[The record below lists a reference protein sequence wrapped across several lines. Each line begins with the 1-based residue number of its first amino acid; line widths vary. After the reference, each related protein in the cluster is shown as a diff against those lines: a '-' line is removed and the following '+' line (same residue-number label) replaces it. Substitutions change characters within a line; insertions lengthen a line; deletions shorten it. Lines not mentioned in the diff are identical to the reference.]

1 MIDVEMRELLV
12 VARSH
17 FGVPTTASVEE
28 MSTLLQ
34 TFGATEVDI
43 HRYSAELFDEFVDPT
58 LATRLFVISDSS
70 LLWSKA
76 TPEERDVF
84 VTDTTQVF
92 DPLEY
97 GADQAAWTM
106 LAHGIETLGEVAI
119 VLEHSKTDNRAAGN
133 FRVYGGA
140 QWLRETLWAASGVVP
155 RDPGA
160 PDSNSQLFGSA
171 CALVGRANFASD
183 PIT

>member
-1 MIDVEMRELLV
+1 MNDVEMRELLV
-12 VARSH
+12 EARSH
-17 FGVPTTASVEE
+17 FDVPTTDSVEE
-28 MSTLLQ
+28 VSTLLKS
-34 TFGATEVDI
+34 FGATEIDL
-43 HRYSAELFDEFVDPT
+43 HRYSAELFDEFVDPI

-76 TPEERDVF
+76 TPEEREVF
-84 VTDTTQVF
+84 ATDTTQVF

-97 GADQAAWTM
+97 GADQAYWTR

-119 VLEHSKTDNRAAGN
+119 VLERSTTDSNAAGN

-140 QWLRETLWAASGVVP
+140 QWLRETLWAATGVVP

-160 PDSNSQLFGSA
+160 PDFTSQLFGTA
-171 CALVGRANFASD
+171 CALVGRENFS
-183 PIT
+183 PNPMT